1 MNINGTNIM
10 FTEEDRLLLRTFFE
24 NNIEFINTH
33 NLLRY
38 ENIKIFGDLYEQFI
52 DENNLR
58 DNDILMLFLAEI
70 RISQLSYKITA
81 NTIKIRV
88 LSNHNINAND
98 TIIKWYKESKIFK
111 YITSTNIQEANKGLT
126 QKLKQNEEERK
137 KSWKD
142 AAKKYV
148 K

>member
-24 NNIEFINTH
+24 NNIEFMNTH

>member
-70 RISQLSYKITA
+70 RMSQLSYKITA

>member
-1 MNINGTNIM
+1 M